1 MESVKLENIWIYYI
15 IFLISI
21 TWWNILLLL
30 KSNIFTVTLIILSR
44 LKCICLMIK
53 FNFLFDFIH
62 QNTLTWSF
70 NLPAC
75 AAENEILKIWLE
87 HVYQ

>member
-1 MESVKLENIWIYYI
+1 MLND
-15 IFLISI
+15 
-21 TWWNILLLL
+21 
-30 KSNIFTVTLIILSR
+30 
-44 LKCICLMIK
+44 IK
-53 FNFLFDFIH
+53 FNFLFDFIHH

-87 HVYQ
+87 HVYTNNFNTKFLN